1 MKNLNE
7 NHQKQIKDNNINN
20 KKTASKN
27 IDILSDIQE
36 LFNHFS
42 NNSKYLS
49 NKDFK
54 LFLIETSLLDDLKI
68 TDEYS
73 NILFYSCSSA
83 KNCITFQ
90 SFIKLINKIAIL
102 KFPKESQEKALLLL
116 YEVYLNPLIKIYKI
130 INSND
135 INKSQ
140 LTKDDF
146 IFNNINHK
154 LIIQKVVSRMTK
166 EIIEKNY
173 LLFIK
178 IFQKYFCFEN
188 LKISNNQKN
197 HLSQKAF
204 CKVLNDFDIL
214 PLYIN
219 QERTENIF
227 NIIMKNKEYILNI
240 MNNFINIDLCNNDGM
255 YFTLFH
261 FIVGIYLISII
272 NIMIKIYDKN
282 DSNKIWEIFI
292 NNNDSKSFKNLIALF
307 YKSSNIKA
315 VLNEEL
321 KKMQFEILND
331 SEINN
336 EENKISKLFD
346 DSMENENNKISP
358 IIGKS
363 SLKENEKQENLMYS
377 ELIPKILNIYKKQ
390 LISIYKY
397 YSELFL
403 ETNFSVYMTQ
413 NGFINLIKDLN
424 LLYKNEDIPKNY
436 KNMQAHQKFL
446 LQKKFINLLSF
457 TAINIFFSKFSS
469 IQIKQ
474 KNKSV
479 NKKINFTGFVNIIL
493 ILSNKIFNPKFN
505 NISFDD
511 KLFSYDELIN
521 SQLKMKY
528 ANNFIINYLNPLYL
542 NILPKIEEDN
552 FTKDNLMII
561 LKNEKL
567 KYIVNKVF
575 PLFIRILKYYND
587 NQEFIEYSHYFKCLS
602 DFNIFPDFVQR
613 KKMIKIFI
621 NFIKDFDEMYLL
633 KGDNK
638 VLSEIKSCVYGIIYI
653 GIIGEDQEKIIQ
665 IEPEVQLFNFVH
677 KLFQSNNLGKISIL
691 NIKNSLQKDCLNTL
705 YEIHEYLVR
714 QKEYKI
720 NESIKYSY

>member
-1 MKNLNE
+1 M
-7 NHQKQIKDNNINN
+7 
-20 KKTASKN
+20 
-27 IDILSDIQE
+27 
-36 LFNHFS
+36 
-42 NNSKYLS
+42 
-49 NKDFK
+49 
-54 LFLIETSLLDDLKI
+54 
-68 TDEYS
+68 
-73 NILFYSCSSA
+73 
-83 KNCITFQ
+83 
-90 SFIKLINKIAIL
+90 
-102 KFPKESQEKALLLL
+102 
-116 YEVYLNPLIKIYKI
+116 IKIYKI

-240 MNNFINIDLCNNDGM
+240 MNNFINTDLCNNDGM

-613 KKMIKIFI
+613 KKMIAI
-621 NFIKDFDEMYLL
+621 
-633 KGDNK
+633 
-638 VLSEIKSCVYGIIYI
+638 
-653 GIIGEDQEKIIQ
+653 
-665 IEPEVQLFNFVH
+665 
-677 KLFQSNNLGKISIL
+677 
-691 NIKNSLQKDCLNTL
+691 
-705 YEIHEYLVR
+705 
-714 QKEYKI
+714 
-720 NESIKYSY
+720 